1 MNRLLINLAVI
12 IISAC
17 VSVAQTPAN
26 YHYNQFNY
34 MGGNGPCNV
43 QLEYCETSNL
53 APFQT
58 CGIQNSAWFA
68 SHGTPEVFFDEENGG
83 FWASIWAGRWDGG
96 LAKYGE
102 GLFLACDEFEQGKN
116 YTVSFRMKTCGRL
129 DKISIDL
136 VSAGQLVAMPQLF
149 TVQSPEYDIPVLS
162 NEQNIFLLQSA
173 DIPNATT
180 YQVSFTP
187 NTNYPYLYIWVEDDA
202 DNIDMLY
209 IDYFYF
215 EDCSNSDMEITYLA
229 DEMPDTKYSS
239 DWIKLE
245 TNAQVTAER
254 DVKLVAGEYIELNP
268 ETTIEFNSEFE
279 AYISPC
285 IDGSELYCGIND
297 AFPDPIEKQGGRYFG
312 FDEIGYALL
321 NKLAILY
328 PNPATD
334 YTQLRFN
341 NVFTGTVEIYTIA
354 GEQIFRVEL
363 TKQTSFELNTSML
376 TKGTYIIKLSTND
389 RRDYEKLV
397 VL

>member
-1 MNRLLINLAVI
+1 
-12 IISAC
+12 
-17 VSVAQTPAN
+17 
-26 YHYNQFNY
+26 
-34 MGGNGPCNV
+34 
-43 QLEYCETSNL
+43 
-53 APFQT
+53 
-58 CGIQNSAWFA
+58 
-68 SHGTPEVFFDEENGG
+68 
-83 FWASIWAGRWDGG
+83 
-96 LAKYGE
+96 
-102 GLFLACDEFEQGKN
+102 
-116 YTVSFRMKTCGRL
+116 MKTCGRL

-149 TVQSPEYDIPVLS
+149 IVQSPEYDIPVLS

-215 EDCSNSDMEITYLA
+215 EDCSNSDMEITYVA

-245 TNAQVTAER
+245 SNALVAEGR
-254 DVKLVAGEYIELNP
+254 DVKLVAGEYVELNP

-328 PNPATD
+328 PNPATN

-363 TKQTSFELNTSML
+363 TKQMSFELNTSML